1 MKQTAV
7 EWLEVKLDNIGLNAD
22 IIGDYIQQAKEME
35 EQNTIEI
42 LETYHNGMFNIPLKD
57 GEAKRIVEHIKMKK
71 AL

>member
-1 MKQTAV
+1 MTLREKFINI
-7 EWLEVKLDNIGLNAD
+7 LDNWIEK
-22 IIGDYIQQAKEME
+22 DYDREHVSQLLIMDTDKY
-35 EQNTIEI
+35 TTEI

>member
-1 MKQTAV
+1 MLVDK
-7 EWLEVKLDNIGLNAD
+7 
-22 IIGDYIQQAKEME
+22 
-35 EQNTIEI
+35 NTIEI

>member
-7 EWLEVKLDNIGLNAD
+7 DFLANALDINTKSLIFE
-22 IIGDYIQQAKEME
+22 QAKEME

>member
-1 MKQTAV
+1 MTLREKFINI
-7 EWLEVKLDNIGLNAD
+7 LDNWIEK
-22 IIGDYIQQAKEME
+22 DYNREHVSQLLIMDTDKY
-35 EQNTIEI
+35 TTEI

>member
-1 MKQTAV
+1 MILRDKFINI
-7 EWLEVKLDNIGLNAD
+7 LDNWIEK
-22 IIGDYIQQAKEME
+22 DYDREHVSQLLIMDTDKY
-35 EQNTIEI
+35 TTEI

>member
-1 MKQTAV
+1 MTLRDKFINI
-7 EWLEVKLDNIGLNAD
+7 LDNWIEK
-22 IIGDYIQQAKEME
+22 DYDREHVSQLLIMDTDKY
-35 EQNTIEI
+35 TTEI